1 MFRKVEADPRESIQ
15 QEYFCPQWLSD
26 SCELNTFF
34 WKNGIIKDSVFKR
47 KKIRNILISVKDK
60 LLDKNKGKNGVAK

>member
-1 MFRKVEADPRESIQ
+1 MLRKVDADPRESIQ

-34 WKNGIIKDSVFKR
+34 LKNSIIKDSAFKR
-47 KKIRNILISVKDK
+47 KNQEYFNFHQRQTS
-60 LLDKNKGKNGVAK
+60 